1 MQGMSSGQGE
11 YFNKIISLFSAF
23 PAASKDK
30 LSEAGLLIR
39 TKQAKNPPPQ
49 TSSLCCDFCFVV
61 LNGEMTEV
69 EQVSLGFLKTASC

>member
-39 TKQAKNPPPQ
+39 TKQAKNPPHKLPP
-49 TSSLCCDFCFVV
+49 SVVIFV
-61 LNGEMTEV
+61 L
-69 EQVSLGFLKTASC
+69 LF